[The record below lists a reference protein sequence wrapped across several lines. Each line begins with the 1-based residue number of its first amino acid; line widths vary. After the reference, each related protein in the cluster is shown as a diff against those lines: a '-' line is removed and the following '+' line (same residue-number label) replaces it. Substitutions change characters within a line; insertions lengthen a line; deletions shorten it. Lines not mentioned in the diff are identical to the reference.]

1 MRREEVEGEQRGG
14 WERLH
19 RGGREKKEEY
29 KHDKGVRE
37 AKEVQTLLCRKKL
50 PSNPSCLWQ
59 PLKKINSHSCEEKKI
74 QSILCLPDFSAPEIS
89 YPLWDLGIL
98 SLR

>member
-19 RGGREKKEEY
+19 MGGREKKEEY

-37 AKEVQTLLCRKKL
+37 AKEVQTLL
-50 PSNPSCLWQ
+50 
-59 PLKKINSHSCEEKKI
+59 
-74 QSILCLPDFSAPEIS
+74 
-89 YPLWDLGIL
+89 
-98 SLR
+98 